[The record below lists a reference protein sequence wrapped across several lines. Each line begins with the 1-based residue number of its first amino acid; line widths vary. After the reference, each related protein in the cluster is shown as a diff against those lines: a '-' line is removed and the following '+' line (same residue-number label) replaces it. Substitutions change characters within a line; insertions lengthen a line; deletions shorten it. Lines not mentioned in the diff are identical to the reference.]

1 MGPSDAPRG
10 RRRPVPMGP
19 ALVGTGLRAL
29 RPPALWCCTGRWPA
43 FPPGTVSP
51 SPPLPSCRWPQTPC
65 TPVHSTRAHGRISG
79 ELESWGA
86 AGRPGLKVH
95 TLVQRARRLLP
106 AVPTHLHG
114 LPQGSRLQPPG
125 PGPAACH
132 GMTPSGATAPTPSP
146 AACRAR
152 TPPPHRSS
160 EGARRGRGRRPS
172 WSGDSG
178 VGNRVAGAPGGRR
191 GQHVAGQ
198 TPPPAGDAGRTPGS
212 PLPSPR
218 SGRGSSHA
226 GGSTRPPHAC
236 REHTRRPWAR
246 PSRRG
251 LDQGAWDEQAVPYSS
266 RLRARVCDPEHSTA
280 RSPERA
286 AASSPQ
292 PAGPARLQGPSLPG
306 RWGRVAVGR
315 RPPVA
320 RALPLGPFGD
330 PLTLPGAQP
339 DLAFA

>member
-1 MGPSDAPRG
+1 
-10 RRRPVPMGP
+10 MGP

-198 TPPPAGDAGRTPGS
+198 TPPPPAGDAGRTPGS
-212 PLPSPR
+212 PLPPVWGVALRTLAVAHVRHTRVASTRAGP
-218 SGRGSSHA
+218 GRGPRAA
-226 GGSTRPPHAC
+226 GWTRVPGTNRPSPTPAASVPESVTLSTPQLGPLSGQLRRHLSLRGLLGFRGPPSQGDGA
-236 REHTRRPWAR
+236 EWPWAAALLW
-246 PSRRG
+246 PVPCHSG
-251 LDQGAWDEQAVPYSS
+251 LSV
-266 RLRARVCDPEHSTA
+266 
-280 RSPERA
+280 
-286 AASSPQ
+286 
-292 PAGPARLQGPSLPG
+292 
-306 RWGRVAVGR
+306 
-315 RPPVA
+315 
-320 RALPLGPFGD
+320 
-330 PLTLPGAQP
+330 TL
-339 DLAFA
+339 